1 MAAGGKDRETRES
14 RERARRYLARQQ
26 YQAGLSTRRTRD
38 NVIAA
43 VVGGL
48 LIVAAFVAQSLY
60 FTSGPGA
67 PEPVPT
73 PALTSTPTPAVEP
86 TAEPSGSVE
95 PEATE
100 TPEP

>member
-38 NVIAA
+38 NVVAA

-60 FTSGPGA
+60 FTTGPGA

-73 PALTSTPTPAVEP
+73 PVVTSTPTPTAEP
-86 TAEPSGSVE
+86 TAEPSESVE
-95 PEATE
+95 PNPTE